1 MAASNSY
8 IFSSLE
14 KFSDGNGTELNA
26 FLSKFSRCC
35 SVSNKVDAEV
45 PVKGQLLMLFVEGRA
60 RAALEEYEI
69 SQGGDQQTYV
79 ALVAKLKE
87 YFDSTS
93 ARETSMHLFDGRIQ
107 KVNESEEEFM
117 LHLLRLY
124 QAANPDHAAAV
135 TLLAVKRKFLAG
147 ILPSLRNQIF
157 TFCSEPLAAGVSRE
171 NLLGFCRQAHNM
183 LGPQQPNAEISADRV
198 LTATNH
204 NHDGLLGGG
213 GTNDLAAAITNL
225 AFQISEDRRVTEM
238 RLDELGSA
246 IAAVSSQ
253 NNFRGRGGGR
263 GGRGGG
269 RGNYYNNYNRN
280 NSRGGN
286 NFNAGGNNSRGGFSN
301 GSNRGSRGSRSRG
314 GNRGAIQCY
323 NCNGFN
329 HRSRDCTA
337 PSEN

>member
-1 MAASNSY
+1 
-8 IFSSLE
+8 
-14 KFSDGNGTELNA
+14 
-26 FLSKFSRCC
+26 
-35 SVSNKVDAEV
+35 
-45 PVKGQLLMLFVEGRA
+45 
-60 RAALEEYEI
+60 
-69 SQGGDQQTYV
+69 
-79 ALVAKLKE
+79 
-87 YFDSTS
+87 
-93 ARETSMHLFDGRIQ
+93 
-107 KVNESEEEFM
+107 
-117 LHLLRLY
+117 
-124 QAANPDHAAAV
+124 
-135 TLLAVKRKFLAG
+135 
-147 ILPSLRNQIF
+147 
-157 TFCSEPLAAGVSRE
+157 
-171 NLLGFCRQAHNM
+171 M

-198 LTATNH
+198 LTATND
-204 NHDGLLGGG
+204 NGLLGGG
-213 GTNDLAAAITNL
+213 GTNNLAAAITNL

-337 PSEN
+337 NPSEN